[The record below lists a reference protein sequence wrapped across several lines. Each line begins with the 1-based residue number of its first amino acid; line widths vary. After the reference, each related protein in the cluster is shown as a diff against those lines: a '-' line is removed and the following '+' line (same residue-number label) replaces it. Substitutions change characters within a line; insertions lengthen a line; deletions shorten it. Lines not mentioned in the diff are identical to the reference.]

1 MPSVAN
7 FRYREWKKKE
17 GFMVNWAHVHLM
29 INHFPIVGVMGAV
42 LLLLYA
48 LVRKSEEVTLVSL
61 GAFVL
66 VALIT
71 IPVYFTGELAE
82 DAVKNL
88 PGVTEKFIGRH
99 EDIAFYAL
107 ILMET
112 LGILALA
119 GLLLLRRSGKIPQ
132 WVISALLVLSLIT
145 TAVIG
150 FTANLGG
157 QIRHTEI
164 RADAPSSSVPGR

>member
-1 MPSVAN
+1 M
-7 FRYREWKKKE
+7 F
-17 GFMVNWAHVHLM
+17 NWAHVHLM
-29 INHFPIVGVMGAV
+29 INHFPVVGVIGAF

-48 LVRKSEEVTLVSL
+48 LVRKSEEVKMVSL

-71 IPVYFTGELAE
+71 IPVYVTGGFAE
-82 DAVKNL
+82 DVVKNL
-88 PGVTEKFIGRH
+88 PGVTEKLIGQH

-107 ILMET
+107 ILT
-112 LGILALA
+112 ASLGIFSLV
-119 GLLLLRRSGKIPQ
+119 GLFLLRRSGKLPQ
-132 WVISALLVLSLIT
+132 WVISVVLVLSLIT
-145 TAVIG
+145 MAVTG

-164 RADAPSSSVPGR
+164 RADAPSSMVPGR

>member
-1 MPSVAN
+1 M
-7 FRYREWKKKE
+7 F
-17 GFMVNWAHVHLM
+17 NWAHVHLM
-29 INHFPIVGVMGAV
+29 INHFPVVGVIGAV

-48 LVRKSEEVTLVSL
+48 LIKKSEEVKLVSL

-71 IPVYFTGELAE
+71 IPVYVTGGYAE
-82 DAVKNL
+82 DAVKNF
-88 PGVTEKFIGRH
+88 PGVTEKFIGQH

-112 LGILALA
+112 LGIFALM
-119 GLLLLRRSGKIPQ
+119 GLLLLRRSGKIPR
-132 WVISALLVLSLIT
+132 WVISAVLVLSLIT

-164 RADAPSSSVPGR
+164 RAGAPSSSVPGR

>member
-1 MPSVAN
+1 
-7 FRYREWKKKE
+7 
-17 GFMVNWAHVHLM
+17 M
-29 INHFPIVGVMGAV
+29 INHFPVVGVMGAF

-48 LVRKSEEVTLVSL
+48 IVRKSEEVKLVSL
-61 GAFVL
+61 GTFVL
-66 VALIT
+66 MALIT
-71 IPVYFTGELAE
+71 IPVYVTGGFAE
-82 DAVKNL
+82 DAVKKL

-107 ILMET
+107 IFMET
-112 LGILALA
+112 LGIIAVA
-119 GLLLLRRSGKIPQ
+119 GLLLFRRSGKIPQ
-132 WVISALLVLSLIT
+132 WAISALLLLSLIT

-164 RADAPSSSVPGR
+164 RADAPSSPVPGR

>member
-1 MPSVAN
+1 M
-7 FRYREWKKKE
+7 F
-17 GFMVNWAHVHLM
+17 NWAHIHLM
-29 INHFPIVGVMGAV
+29 INHFPVVGVMGAV

-107 ILMET
+107 IFMEA
-112 LGILALA
+112 LGIFALA

-132 WVISALLVLSLIT
+132 WVISAVLVLSLIT

-164 RADAPSSSVPGR
+164 RADAPSSPVPGR

>member
-1 MPSVAN
+1 M
-7 FRYREWKKKE
+7 EKKE
-17 GFMVNWAHVHLM
+17 DFMFNWAHIHLM
-29 INHFPIVGVMGAV
+29 INHFPVVGVMGAV

-48 LVRKSEEVTLVSL
+48 LVRKSEEVKLVSL
-61 GAFVL
+61 GAYVL

-71 IPVYFTGELAE
+71 IPVYVTGGYAE

-88 PGVTEKFIGRH
+88 PGVTEKFIGQH